1 VEVIQILI
9 CDDHAEFR
17 QGLRALL
24 DTAPDLD
31 VVGEAADGDAA
42 ISAAADLQPDVVLM
56 DLHMPGTN
64 GVEATRR
71 VLRTSPHIGI
81 VMLTMIE
88 DDDSVFAAVQAG
100 ARGYLLKG
108 ARKADIVRA
117 VRAVADGEAVFG
129 PAIAK
134 RLMRYFAAPAPATP
148 AFAFPQLTI
157 REVEILQLMAEHLT
171 NPEIAARLNLRPK
184 TVRNNVSNIFAK
196 LQVADRAQAIIAARE
211 AGLG

>member
-1 VEVIQILI
+1 MEAIQILI

-31 VVGEAADGDAA
+31 VVGEAADGEEAVN
-42 ISAAADLQPDVVLM
+42 AAAGVQPDVVLM

-64 GVEATRR
+64 GVQATRR
-71 VLRTSPHIGI
+71 ILRTSPHIGI
-81 VMLTMIE
+81 IVLTMIE

-108 ARKADIVRA
+108 ARKADIVGA
-117 VRAVADGEAVFG
+117 VRAVAGGEAVFG
-129 PAIAK
+129 PAIAG
-134 RLMRYFAAPAPATP
+134 RLMRYFAAPVATSP
-148 AFAFPQLTI
+148 VFAFPQLTP
-157 REVEILQLMAEHLT
+157 REIEILQLMAEHLT
-171 NPEIAARLNLRPK
+171 NPEIAARLELRPK